1 MMLFPK
7 LRGEI
12 TAREMSHPEFAAKI
26 GIGKTAL
33 SERLNGHKQWRLVEM
48 YAALDALDLPHE
60 RMPEYFPPI
69 PAAGR
74 ARR

>member
-12 TAREMSHPEFAAKI
+12 TAREMSHPEFAAKV

-33 SERLNGHKQWRLVEM
+33 SERLNGHKQCRLSEM
-48 YAALDALDLPHE
+48 YAALDALDLPYE
-60 RMPEYFPPI
+60 RMSEYFPPI
-69 PAAGR
+69 PAGR